1 MPNTNDAQFG
11 EPLFGEVEFGEQ
23 PAATLIEARSEITA
37 TASSWT
43 VATSERRYS

>member
-1 MPNTNDAQFG
+1 MADVNDARFG

-23 PAATLIEARSEITA
+23 PAATLIEARSEITTA
-37 TASSWT
+37 ASSLI